1 MENERLARVEES
13 SKQAHK
19 RIDTLEKKI
28 DNITDLTISVKEIAS
43 ETKAM
48 REDLNK
54 MDDRV
59 KYMEEKPAKNWDKV
73 VGVVI
78 AGIVTAVLGFFLGK
92 FGL

>member
-1 MENERLARVEES
+1 MENERLVRVEES

-19 RIDTLEKKI
+19 RIDNLEKKI

-59 KYMEEKPAKNWDKV
+59 KYMEEKPAKNWDKA
-73 VGVVI
+73 VGIVI
-78 AGIVTAVLGFFLGK
+78 TGIVTAVLGYFLGK